1 LVLNSNNKKKRNQSI
16 KFNCMKTGIFT
27 QKTNGNKT
35 TWQRLAALLT
45 AAFLFLASTSLQA
58 QDVLMGLTSNGGP
71 EGKGTAFSIRTD
83 TKAYNVINSFVDWGS
98 RPESELVRGTD
109 GYLYGMTPNGGTY
122 GHGTLFKISTTGDI
136 TILKHFNYYAE
147 GGNPKGSLIQ
157 ATDGNFYG
165 MLNGSSTYSGGAIF
179 KMTPGGQFSV
189 IKNLSLGTDGGGPNG
204 RLLQASDGSFYGI
217 NTSGGAF
224 GYGTIFRL
232 TLGGVYSVL
241 KAFNG
246 TTEGANS
253 YGSLIQASNG
263 ALYGM
268 TRYGGDFKSG
278 VIFRI
283 ETTGGYKVIKHLNS
297 ATDAAGPRGNLVQ
310 GKDGWLYGMS
320 PSGSSYNGVIF
331 KINMEGT
338 KFSLLHNMNPG
349 TDGGNPHGSLIQGK
363 DGFFYGTTYL
373 GGGSGYSGTVFK
385 MATNGDVFVV
395 KRFTEASEGGY
406 SSGSVIQTPD
416 GMLYGMTNSG
426 GKNLK
431 GTIYKLTTGGSITIL
446 SHLNG
451 VNAGSEPVG
460 NLVVGKDSAYF
471 GVTKTGGAFNYGTIF
486 KICGGVTTILK
497 SFNRTD
503 GEKPVGG
510 LLRGKDGN
518 LYGMTEYG
526 GTNGVGTIFRYTASG
541 TFSVLRHMNAST
553 DGGHPQGTL
562 VQGANGLLYGVAYSG
577 GPTGSGTIFRIGTS
591 GGTTFKVLRSLVYST
606 DGDRLLGGLTIGK
619 DRAFYGMTSNNTRF
633 FRIDTLGNFTVKK
646 TMSYSTDGGTPY
658 GNLLLGTDGNFYGTM
673 SSGGASFGGV
683 IFRITPD
690 GLYTKLRQLN
700 PALDGS
706 EPKGSLVQGSDGA
719 IYGTTSKG
727 GTNNVG
733 TIFKLSGTGFTTY
746 TVLKHLKMETD
757 GGTPIGGLIIAPKI
771 TLVANGQSGL
781 TTTED
786 VARAITLTGT
796 GAPNLTFN
804 VLIRP
809 RHGVVTGGTLAAR
822 TYTPAANY
830 FGVDSFAFTANLGC
844 LSSAPAWV
852 KINVTPVNDTPK
864 LATINTQSVMRGT
877 QLRFLATAVDPDPGQ
892 TKTFSLIGAP
902 AGAVISATTGL
913 FTWTPSVTGTFTFKV
928 RVTDNGSPVLFSEQ
942 TVTVTVTATATT
954 TLVIGTATT
963 ELSMNQKAEEKGT
976 AASLFPNPVVSSFTV
991 KLNKQVTEVTLRITD
1006 AKGAVVHQKQYNG
1019 VAQQLQIDATA
1030 LKAGQYFVTL
1040 QTAAGTE
1047 VLKLTKL

>member
-1 LVLNSNNKKKRNQSI
+1 
-16 KFNCMKTGIFT
+16 MKTGIFT
-27 QKTNGNKT
+27 LKTIGNKT
-35 TWQRLAALLT
+35 AWQRLAALFT
-45 AAFLFLASTSLQA
+45 AAFLLLASTGLQA
-58 QDVLMGLTSNGGP
+58 QDILMGLTSNGGP
-71 EGKGTAFSIRTD
+71 EGKGTAYSIKTD
-83 TKAYNVINSFVDWGS
+83 TKAYNVIRSFVDWGS
-98 RPESELVRGTD
+98 GPVSELVRGTD
-109 GYLYGMTPNGGTY
+109 GFLYGMTPNGGTY

-165 MLNGSSTYSGGAIF
+165 MLNGSSTSSGAIF
-179 KMTPGGQFSV
+179 RITPGGQFFIV
-189 IKNLSLGTDGGGPNG
+189 KNLNFGTDGGGPNG

-241 KAFNG
+241 KSFNG
-246 TTEGANS
+246 TTEGGSS
-253 YGSLIQASNG
+253 YGSLMQASDG

-268 TRYGGDFKSG
+268 TRSGGNNKAG

-283 ETTGGYKVIKHLNS
+283 ETTGAYRVLKHLSYS
-297 ATDAAGPRGNLVQ
+297 ADAAEPRGNLVQ
-310 GKDGWLYGMS
+310 GRDGWLYGMA
-320 PSGSSYNGVIF
+320 PTGSAYNGVIF
-331 KINMEGT
+331 KINMAGT
-338 KFSLLHNMNPG
+338 SFVLLHKIDAG
-349 TDGGNPHGSLIQGK
+349 VDGGNPHGSLVLGR
-363 DGFFYGTTYL
+363 DGFFYGQTSIA
-373 GGGSGYSGTVFK
+373 GGSGSTGTVFK
-385 MATNGDVFVV
+385 IGANGGLSVV
-395 KRFTEASEGGY
+395 KRFSEATEGGWAY
-406 SSGSVIQTPD
+406 GSLIQAPD
-416 GMLYGMTNSG
+416 GAFYGMTSAG
-426 GKNLK
+426 GKNSK
-431 GTIYKLTTGGSITIL
+431 GTIFKLVGSTLTVL

-451 VNAGSEPVG
+451 INQGSEPVG

-471 GVTKTGGAFNYGTIF
+471 GVTRTGGAFNYGTIF
-486 KICGGVTTILK
+486 RICGGVTTILK
-497 SFNRTD
+497 SFTRTD

-526 GTNGVGTIFRYTASG
+526 GTNGAGTIFRYTASG
-541 TFSVLRHMNAST
+541 TFSVLRHMSAAT

-562 VQGANGLLYGVAYSG
+562 VQGADGLLYGVAYSG
-577 GPTGSGTIFRIGTS
+577 GPTGYGTIFRIGTT
-591 GGTTFKVLRSLVYST
+591 GGTTFKVLRSLVFST
-606 DGDRLLGGLTIGK
+606 DGDRPLGGLTIGK
-619 DRAFYGMTSNNTRF
+619 DGAFYGMTSNSTRF
-633 FRIDTLGNFTVKK
+633 FRIDALGNFSVKK

-673 SSGGASFGGV
+673 STGGASFGGV

-706 EPKGSLVQGSDGA
+706 EPKGSLVQGTDGA

-746 TVLKHLKMETD
+746 TVLRHLKMETD
-757 GGTPIGGLIIAPKI
+757 GGTPLGGLIVAPKI

-809 RHGVVTGGTLAAR
+809 RHGIVTGGTLAAR
-822 TYTPAANY
+822 TYTPAANF

-864 LATINTQSVMRGT
+864 LATINTQTVVRGT

-902 AGAVISATTGL
+902 AGAAISATTGL

-928 RVTDNGSPVLFSEQ
+928 RVTDNGSPILFSEQ
-942 TVTVTVTATATT
+942 SVTVNVTATT

-963 ELSMNQKAEEKGT
+963 ELSLNEKAEEKGT

-991 KLNKQVTEVTLRITD
+991 RLNKQATGVTLRITD
-1006 AKGAVVHQKQYNG
+1006 AKGAVVYQKQHNG

-1030 LKAGQYFVTL
+1030 WKAGQYFVTL
-1040 QTAAGTE
+1040 HTAAGTE
-1047 VLKLTKL
+1047 VLKFTKL